1 MGSAHRFDA
10 LLARR
15 IRTLAEHLPRAIDGH
30 QQDVHQARVASR
42 RLREAVPVAGAAAK
56 RRKVR
61 RLETRLR
68 RITRLL
74 GPIREHDVAIEMI
87 EALDRSGASA
97 ELFDAV
103 AQTLARER
111 AARLALFAHRIDHAR
126 ARRLIARLEKF
137 ASGLSD
143 PDKSPEWREL
153 LADRIEARA
162 HALQTAV
169 ADAGALFA
177 PERLH
182 AVRVA
187 VKKLRY
193 ALELASET
201 RSAPAGALVRQL
213 RETQELLGYLH
224 DRDVLRARLAAMFD
238 QADPRPDLEAA
249 RTAAV
254 SGLEREARG
263 LHARYLRRQAS
274 LIGIADRALDTMA
287 PRVAVG
293 GTAPR

>member
-1 MGSAHRFDA
+1 MGSAHRFEA

-15 IRTLAEHLPRAIDGH
+15 IRALAEHLPRAIDGH

-42 RLREAVPVAGAAAK
+42 RLREAVPVAGAAAEPH
-56 RRKVR
+56 KVR
-61 RLETRLR
+61 RLQTRLR

-74 GPIREHDVAIEMI
+74 GPIREHDVAIDMI
-87 EALDRSGASA
+87 EAFDRAGAPA
-97 ELFDAV
+97 ELFDTIARD
-103 AQTLARER
+103 LARER
-111 AARLALFAHRIDHAR
+111 AARLALLEHRIDHAR
-126 ARRLIARLEKF
+126 ARRLVARLEKF
-137 ASGLSD
+137 ASALSD
-143 PDKSPEWREL
+143 PDRSPEWREM
-153 LADRIEARA
+153 LANRIEARA

-169 ADAGALFA
+169 ADAGALYA

-224 DRDVLRARLAAMFD
+224 DRDVLRASLAAMFD
-238 QADPRPDLEAA
+238 RADPPPDLEAS
-249 RTAAV
+249 RTAV
-254 SGLEREARG
+254 ISGLDREARG

-274 LIGIADRALDTMA
+274 LIGVADRALDTMA